1 VLIGAYI
8 CTERDLLGKSY
19 GVETTSWIQSLGSLV
34 TSGFDTDFVL
44 LNQRVK
50 KLFMDDK
57 KYWVGFNLI
66 KGIGAVRMQALIN
79 TFDDLESA
87 WKAAPVDL
95 AGAGL
100 SLKLIE
106 RIIQAR
112 EQVDLEKV
120 WARIKSQGIKILTW
134 KDEAYPQRLK
144 EIEQPPPV
152 LYIRGEYLPDDLYAV
167 AIVGTRRV
175 TPYGRQITEELSSYL
190 ASNGITVISGLAR
203 GVDAI
208 AHQTALKAG
217 GRTIGVLGSGV
228 DKIYPPEHRQLAER
242 MMESG
247 AILSDYAPGTPPDA
261 SNFPPRNRIIS
272 GLSLAVVV
280 IEAGETSGA
289 LITAEFAAEQGREI
303 FAVPGSILAPQSKG
317 TNKLIQKGALPLLS
331 VNDLMQALNLTRM
344 GEQKAVRKIIPA
356 DETEAR
362 LMNVLGTE
370 PLHVDEIR
378 NQTEL
383 PIEKVSAALALMEL
397 KGMVRQVGGMNYVA
411 VHEEESDYLV

>member
-1 VLIGAYI
+1 
-8 CTERDLLGKSY
+8 
-19 GVETTSWIQSLGSLV
+19 
-34 TSGFDTDFVL
+34 
-44 LNQRVK
+44 
-50 KLFMDDK
+50 MDDK
-57 KYWVGFNLI
+57 KYWIGFNLI

-79 TFDDLESA
+79 TFEDLESA
-87 WKAAPVDL
+87 WKATPTDL

-120 WARIKSQGIKILTW
+120 WSKIEVQGIKILTW

-152 LYIRGEYLPDDLYAV
+152 LYIRGEYLPDDLFAV

-190 ASNGITVISGLAR
+190 ASNGITVVSGLAR

-208 AHQTALKAG
+208 AHQAALKAG

-247 AILSDYAPGTPPDA
+247 AIISDYAPGTPPDA

-289 LITAEFAAEQGREI
+289 LITAEFAAEQGREV

-344 GEQKAVRKIIPA
+344 GEHKAARKIIPA

-362 LMNVLGTE
+362 VMSILSSE

-411 VHEEESDYLV
+411 VREEQSDYMV

>member
-1 VLIGAYI
+1 
-8 CTERDLLGKSY
+8 
-19 GVETTSWIQSLGSLV
+19 
-34 TSGFDTDFVL
+34 
-44 LNQRVK
+44 
-50 KLFMDDK
+50 MDDK

-66 KGIGAVRMQALIN
+66 KGIGAVRMQALIQY
-79 TFDDLESA
+79 FGELESA
-87 WKAAPVDL
+87 WKAAPADL
-95 AGAGL
+95 AAAGMG
-100 SLKLIE
+100 LKLIE
-106 RIIQAR
+106 RIVQAR
-112 EQVDLEKV
+112 TNVNLDKV
-120 WARIKSQGIKILTW
+120 WAKIEAQGIKIMTW
-134 KDEAYPQRLK
+134 DDDAYPQRLK

-152 LYIRGEYLPDDLYAV
+152 LYVRGEYLPEDLFAV
-167 AIVGTRRV
+167 AIVGTRKV
-175 TPYGRQITEELSSYL
+175 TSYGRQITEELATYL
-190 ASNGITVISGLAR
+190 AGNGITVVSGLAR

-242 MMESG
+242 MEASG
-247 AILSDYAPGTPPDA
+247 AIVSDYAPGTQPDA

-289 LITAEFAAEQGREI
+289 LITAEFAAEQGREV

-317 TNKLIQKGALPLLS
+317 TNKLIQRGALPLLS
-331 VNDLMQALNLTRM
+331 INDLMQALNLKRM
-344 GEQKAVRKIIPA
+344 GEHQAARKVIPA

-362 LMNVLGTE
+362 LMNVLGPQ

-411 VHEEESDYLV
+411 VREEQSDYSV

>member
-1 VLIGAYI
+1 
-8 CTERDLLGKSY
+8 
-19 GVETTSWIQSLGSLV
+19 
-34 TSGFDTDFVL
+34 
-44 LNQRVK
+44 
-50 KLFMDDK
+50 MDDK

-79 TFDDLESA
+79 HFDDLESV
-87 WKAAPVDL
+87 WKAAPADL

-106 RIIQAR
+106 RVVQAR

-120 WARIKSQGIKILTW
+120 WGRIESQGIKILTW
-134 KDEAYPQRLK
+134 KDEVYPQRLK

-152 LYIRGEYLPDDLYAV
+152 LYVRGDYLPDDLFAV

-208 AHQTALKAG
+208 AHQTALKAA
-217 GRTIGVLGSGV
+217 GRTVGVLGSGV
-228 DKIYPPEHRQLAER
+228 DKIYPPEHRQLAEK
-242 MMESG
+242 MMEHG
-247 AILSDYAPGTPPDA
+247 AIISDYAPGTPPDA

-289 LITAEFAAEQGREI
+289 LITAEFAAEQGREV

-317 TNKLIQKGALPLLS
+317 TNKLIQNGALPLLS

-344 GEQKAVRKIIPA
+344 GEHKAARKIIPA

-362 LMNVLGTE
+362 LMNVLSAE

-383 PIEKVSAALALMEL
+383 PIEKVSATLALMEL

-411 VHEEESDYLV
+411 MREEQSDYLV